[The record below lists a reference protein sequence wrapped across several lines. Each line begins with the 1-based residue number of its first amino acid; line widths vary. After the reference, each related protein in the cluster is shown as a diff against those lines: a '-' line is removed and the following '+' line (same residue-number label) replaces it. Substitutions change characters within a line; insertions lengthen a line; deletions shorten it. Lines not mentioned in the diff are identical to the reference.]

1 MPGFVNDLA
10 GANDEEVLDWSQ
22 HLHGEFPAS
31 RASLD
36 RAERT
41 INPEYIPVMRRLAVH
56 GELKRLLTQLKPRMV
71 VPPDTRLPSMGP
83 DPVAKAEK
91 ELNSISP
98 AAIEAHARNLK
109 ISVEEAHAHLT
120 KRLQRGFSAS

>member
-10 GANDEEVLDWSQ
+10 GANDEEVLGWSQ
-22 HLHGEFPAS
+22 HLHSEFPAS

-36 RAERT
+36 HAERA
-41 INPEYIPVMRRLAVH
+41 INPDHIPVMRRLAVH
-56 GELKRLLTQLKPRMV
+56 GELERLLTQLKPRMA

-91 ELNSISP
+91 ELNRISP
-98 AAIEAHARNLK
+98 AAIETHARRLN
-109 ISVEEAHAHLT
+109 ISVEEARALLA
-120 KRLQRGFSAS
+120 KRLQRNY